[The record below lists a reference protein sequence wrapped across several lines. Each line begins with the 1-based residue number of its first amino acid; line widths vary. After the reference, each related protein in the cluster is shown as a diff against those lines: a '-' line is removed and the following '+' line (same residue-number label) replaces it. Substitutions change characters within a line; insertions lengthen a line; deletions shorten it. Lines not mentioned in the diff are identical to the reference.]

1 MNTKTITNYIHHYFT
16 ARKTVTQT
24 QEAGYILPA
33 VIVLSLAIMM
43 IFSVLMQSIIS
54 TSTNLNQSYVKQINS
69 EAAQAGLA
77 YAISCLKTGT
87 TTWTSLT
94 PASDCDGDDSTGND
108 YVMRAD
114 NWQSTFVVEAP
125 VVVGDTM
132 TLVAKA
138 TVSFY
143 GPSASTVPTI
153 STTAKKSLP
162 LTNTVVPVSSGES
175 VTDVTVD
182 GASCSIA
189 NGKLY
194 CWGRNLSGELGIG
207 STVNQT
213 VPRLVAATNV
223 GDAFYN
229 KRVSAVATGS
239 RHTCAIA
246 DSTLYCWGRNSD
258 GELGIGNYNA
268 TYTTPQVVGGALSG
282 RKVTKV
288 TVAQG
293 SINNHTCA
301 IADGIA
307 YCWGANGV
315 QQLGQANYISFFG
328 NIVGI
333 NPVTPDKASRSFPVP
348 VYGYHTDTNGHDTG
362 SDIYGKKAV
371 DIGTGVGGSC
381 AILDGGVYC
390 WGDLTQIILPE
401 YPRQKTGTLSGKIA
415 MPGSLNVSG
424 STSCSVAGGGLHCSG
439 FVQGRNGILGF
450 GQPMNLYNGNITS
463 AEGGEDLGSSLY
475 CVVSNGTPY
484 CSGSSNTGTGIT
496 GPAFTALTVTPSL
509 AGKVATKIGAGP
521 AHGCV
526 VSNGSVQCWGGN
538 GMGQLGNGSTIAS
551 AEATATSPTIGT
563 TSGAAALEMS
573 VGGSHACG
581 IANGQL
587 YCWGDNARGQV
598 GTGDTLNRTKPMSP
612 ISTVGIVATKVAAGG
627 QHTCSIANGQL
638 YCWGDNT
645 YGQVGIGSSGSS
657 FIVTPTLV
665 PYFTGKTVTDVSAG
679 KTTTCAIADGQAYC
693 WGDNTAKQLGDGTFS
708 ARSSPVAVSGGSN
721 VLTGK
726 AITSISAGVTHTC
739 AVANA
744 SAYCWGSNTSGATG
758 FGTTSGTSDPTRVS
772 GGSAA
777 ASAGNITAAV
787 TQISAGNGFTCAII
801 NGAVNCWGLSTR
813 GQTGTAATTTKTVP
827 TLIGGA
833 AGTQLATH
841 INTGD
846 SHACAVLQSN
856 TYCWGDNTNGQ
867 IGNGVA
873 NATPVLSPVLVGG
886 GDLAGRASV
895 LTSAGGTSS
904 CSLANAT
911 IQCWGSN
918 MKGQLGNDSLT
929 NSTLPTITSSYT
941 IVTPLEAGIV
951 F

>member
-1 MNTKTITNYIHHYFT
+1 MYSRIIIYRIYQDFI
-16 ARKTVTQT
+16 ARNKFAN
-24 QEAGYILPA
+24 EPRKAGYILPV

-43 IFSVLMQSIIS
+43 IFSVLMQSITS
-54 TSTNLNQSYVKQINS
+54 TSSNLNQAYTKQLNS

-87 TTWTSLT
+87 TTWTTLT
-94 PASDCDGDDSTGND
+94 PSSDCDGNPSTGND
-108 YVMRAD
+108 YVAQTD
-114 NWQSTFVVEAP
+114 NWKSTFVVESP
-125 VVVGDTM
+125 VVTGSM
-132 TLVAKA
+132 MAIVAKA
-138 TVSFY
+138 TVTFY
-143 GPSASTVPTI
+143 GASGSTVQVV
-153 STTAKKSLP
+153 STTAKKSVP
-162 LTNTVVPVSSGES
+162 LTNTIVPVSSGES
-175 VTDVTVD
+175 VTDLSVD

-194 CWGRNLSGELGIG
+194 CWGRNVSGELGIG
-207 STVNQT
+207 NTANQT
-213 VPRLVAATNV
+213 TPQLVAATNP

-315 QQLGQANYISFFG
+315 QQLGQANYVTIPFAG
-328 NIVGI
+328 IVGI
-333 NPVTPDKASRSFPVP
+333 NPFTPDKASRNLPVP
-348 VYGYHTDTNGHDTG
+348 VYGYHTDTNGYDSG
-362 SDIYGKKAV
+362 SDLYGKKAV

-381 AILDGGVYC
+381 AIVDGGVYC

-401 YPRQKTGTLSGKIA
+401 YPHQKTGTLSGKIA
-415 MPGSLNVSG
+415 MAGSLNVSG
-424 STSCSVAGGGLHCSG
+424 NTTCSVAGGGVHCSG
-439 FVQGRNGILGF
+439 FIQGRNGVLGF
-450 GQPMNLYNGNITS
+450 
-463 AEGGEDLGSSLY
+463 
-475 CVVSNGTPY
+475 
-484 CSGSSNTGTGIT
+484 
-496 GPAFTALTVTPSL
+496 
-509 AGKVATKIGAGP
+509 
-521 AHGCV
+521 
-526 VSNGSVQCWGGN
+526 CWGN
-538 GMGQLGNGSTIAS
+538 NTK
-551 AEATATSPTIGT
+551 
-563 TSGAAALEMS
+563 
-573 VGGSHACG
+573 
-581 IANGQL
+581 
-587 YCWGDNARGQV
+587 GQV
-598 GTGDTLNRTKPMSP
+598 GTGDTMDRIKPTSP
-612 ISTVGIVATKVAAGG
+612 MSTVGIVTTKVAAGD

-645 YGQVGIGSSGSS
+645 YGQIGIGSSGPSP
-657 FIVTPTLV
+657 VLTPTLV
-665 PYFTGKTVTDVSAG
+665 SYFNGKTVTDVSAG

-693 WGDNTAKQLGDGTFS
+693 WGDNTTKQLGDGTFT

-744 SAYCWGSNTSGATG
+744 SAYCWGSNSSAATG
-758 FGTTSGTSDPTRVS
+758 LGTTSGIADPTRVS

-787 TQISAGNGFTCAII
+787 TQISAGNGFSCAII
-801 NGAVNCWGLSTR
+801 NGVVNCWGLSTR
-813 GQTGTAATTTKTVP
+813 GQTGTGTTAVKTVP
-827 TLIGGA
+827 TLVSGGA
-833 AGTQLATH
+833 GSQLATH
-841 INTGD
+841 ISTGD
-846 SHACAVLQSN
+846 THACAVMQNDTL
-856 TYCWGDNTNGQ
+856 CWGDNTNGQ

-873 NATPVLSPVLVGG
+873 NATPVLSPVLIGG
-886 GDLAGRASV
+886 GDLVGRASV
-895 LTSAGGTSS
+895 VTSAGGTSS

-918 MKGQLGNDSLT
+918 TKGQLGNDSLT
-929 NSTLPTITSSYT
+929 NSTLPKITSDYT
-941 IVTPLEAGIV
+941 IVSPLEAGIV